1 MSRKRILKL
10 PRVIQFS
17 ELMSNVGTHVALSR
31 SKFPKQFLPAV
42 NYGNDIFQIATP
54 EVVALPRSWKASNF
68 EAQKYTEFTNRIFR
82 PGSNSRISAVFTAGP
97 YQTLRKPKSVPSTGI
112 TSRVVVF

>member
-54 EVVALPRSWKASNF
+54 EVVA
-68 EAQKYTEFTNRIFR
+68 
-82 PGSNSRISAVFTAGP
+82 
-97 YQTLRKPKSVPSTGI
+97 PSP
-112 TSRVVVF
+112 VVEGF